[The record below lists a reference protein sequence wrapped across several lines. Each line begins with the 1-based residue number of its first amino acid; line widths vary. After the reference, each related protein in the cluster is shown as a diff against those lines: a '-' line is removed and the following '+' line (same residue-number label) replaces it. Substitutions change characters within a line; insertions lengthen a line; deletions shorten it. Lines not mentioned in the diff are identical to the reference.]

1 METKRS
7 DTLIFILLFS
17 ALLFII
23 QFIQWLTHWDFSVLG
38 IYPRSFW
45 GLLGIIFSPLIHGNF
60 GHLSSNLFVLAIGLY
75 ILFEFYKLWAWE
87 ILIWIWLA
95 GGLMVW
101 AFGRE
106 SYHLGSSGLIYG
118 INFFVLTM
126 GIILRNFKTIALA
139 LVVILMNQ
147 GMFWGII
154 PVDAPI
160 SWEGHLFSAVVGI
173 NLAFLLKKEI
183 QNTLFP
189 KISSNPY
196 LDYELPEE
204 VWNYPKN
211 YYHHKGLEE

>member
-7 DTLIFILLFS
+7 DSFIFILLFS
-17 ALLFII
+17 TLLFLI
-23 QFIQWLTHWDFSVLG
+23 QLVQFVTNWDFSVLG

-45 GLLGIIFSPLIHGNF
+45 GLSGIIFSPLLHGGF
-60 GHLSSNLFVLAIGLY
+60 GHLSSNLMVLAIGLY
-75 ILFEFYKLWAWE
+75 ILFEFYKPWAWE

-126 GIILRNFKTIALA
+126 GIILRNFKTVALA

-147 GMFWGII
+147 GMFWGIV
-154 PVDAPI
+154 PVDAPV

-173 NLAFLLKKEI
+173 NLAFHLKKEI

-189 KISSNPY
+189 KTPSNPY
-196 LDYELPEE
+196 FDHELPEE

-211 YYHHKGLEE
+211 YYHHQGLEE